1 MEILVVR
8 NNHTIIN
15 WNSRARAKVFAN
27 YDLMMN
33 DIKTEKLA
41 SKLTKN
47 NKMKKFVITLLG
59 LALYCKNVFAA
70 TKGIDALG
78 WTLLSLVRHWA
89 YWILLIWCIVDVIK
103 SGLSGD
109 SKKTLPI
116 VLKYV
121 VIFASMYLIPAIFD
135 AIKKSF

>member
-1 MEILVVR
+1 MEILIIK
-8 NNHTIIN
+8 NNHTITN
-15 WNSRARAKVFAN
+15 WESKNLFNK
-27 YDLMMN
+27 YD
-33 DIKTEKLA
+33 TEILA

-47 NKMKKFVITLLG
+47 GKMKKFVVTLLG
-59 LALYCKNVFAA
+59 LTFYFKTVLAA
-70 TKGIDALG
+70 GKGIDSLG
-78 WTLLSLVRHWA
+78 WTLLALVRHWA

-135 AIKKSF
+135 AIKNSF

>member
-1 MEILVVR
+1 MEILIIK

-15 WNSRARAKVFAN
+15 WESKIPFEK
-27 YDLMMN
+27 YQD
-33 DIKTEKLA
+33 TEVLA
-41 SKLTKN
+41 SKITKN
-47 NKMKKFVITLLG
+47 NRMKKFVITLLG
-59 LALYCKNVFAA
+59 CVLYFKSAFASVA
-70 TKGIDALG
+70 VAGKGIDSLG
-78 WTLLSLVRHWA
+78 WTLLGLVRHWA

-103 SGLSGD
+103 GGLGGE

-135 AIKKSF
+135 AVVGAF